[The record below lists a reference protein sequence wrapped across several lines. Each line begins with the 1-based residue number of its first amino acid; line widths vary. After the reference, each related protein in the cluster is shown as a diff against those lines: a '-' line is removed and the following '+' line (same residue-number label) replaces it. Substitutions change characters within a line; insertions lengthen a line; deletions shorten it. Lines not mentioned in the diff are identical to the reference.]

1 MPLSSGSTYGRI
13 KDYLIKSA
21 EAATA
26 DPTDPDVDLNM
37 TAEEIAGASWGSH
50 SFRRNADR
58 RARLYCERRGIPIE
72 RVDASFGWKE
82 AEHSREMHLH
92 YDESTLSRRWEEAQ
106 MTWDM

>member
-1 MPLSSGSTYGRI
+1 MAALSFV
-13 KDYLIKSA
+13 DEL
-21 EAATA
+21 AALAASA
-26 DPTDPDVDLNM
+26 DPLDPDVDLNM
-37 TAEEIAGASWGSH
+37 TTEEIEGARWGSH

-58 RARLYCERRGIPIE
+58 RARLYCERRQISMD
-72 RVDASFGWKE
+72 RVDAAFGWKA